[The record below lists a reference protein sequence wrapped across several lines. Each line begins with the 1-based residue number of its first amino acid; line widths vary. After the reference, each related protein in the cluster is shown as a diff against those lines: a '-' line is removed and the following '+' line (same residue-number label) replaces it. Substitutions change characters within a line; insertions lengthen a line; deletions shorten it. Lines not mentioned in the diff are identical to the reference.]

1 MVMPQPAK
9 AASVLLV
16 EDEALISEFIAEEL
30 SAHGFT
36 VHAVPNAADALDYM
50 NAGAQV
56 DILFT
61 DVDLP
66 GGMDGSELAAHARKL
81 RPDLPVV
88 YASGRYSPS
97 SLAPP
102 VPRSVFLRKPYDPDD
117 VCRLID
123 RLTVHSH

>member
-66 GGMDGSELAAHARKL
+66 GGGDDADDGVGPQPEEVVERVVLAVERRRDERQVGVVDGAGSAEHEVVVAAL
-81 RPDLPVV
+81 DALLPGAV
-88 YASGRYSPS
+88 
-97 SLAPP
+97 
-102 VPRSVFLRKPYDPDD
+102 
-117 VCRLID
+117 
-123 RLTVHSH
+123 